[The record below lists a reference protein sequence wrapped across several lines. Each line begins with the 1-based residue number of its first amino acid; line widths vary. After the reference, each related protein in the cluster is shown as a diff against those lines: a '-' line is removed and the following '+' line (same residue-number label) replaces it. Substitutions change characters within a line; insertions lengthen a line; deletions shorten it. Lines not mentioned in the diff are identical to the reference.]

1 MQVGHLS
8 VQVGHLSV
16 QVFPAAMVKPQPIGR
31 AENTADII
39 NIWANN
45 KKGNESI
52 LTAPTALP

>member
-52 LTAPTALP
+52 LTAPTA